1 MPRRKTNSEREQLQ
15 ERRATAAFERAL
27 RRVSTVQ
34 EARDLAFTPMSQ
46 RAPGYRLYRNLAYF
60 LRYGTTPPVGVSEA
74 EAEQLMALGKRLRD
88 PGPA

>member
-1 MPRRKTNSEREQLQ
+1 MPRRKTIGEREQLHK
-15 ERRATAAFERAL
+15 RRATAAFERAL

-60 LRYGTTPPVGVSEA
+60 LRYGKPPGGASKA
-74 EAEQLMALGKRLRD
+74 EAEQLIALGERLRR
-88 PGPA
+88 PGP